1 MFQAFQRNL
10 VRFSSKADG
19 ASSTA
24 LWELLNERL
33 VELGKNHKNKN

>member
-1 MFQAFQRNL
+1 MLQAFKRNL
-10 VRFSSKADG
+10 VKFSSKADG

-33 VELGKNHKNKN
+33 VEFGKNCKNKN